1 MTTKTHRLT
10 TEAKERLRVFIHGA
24 SDESALTKRAIYQKW
39 CEMLDEAIPAYG
51 SGSCVATVGIR
62 GKIFSWDTDYE
73 QI

>member
-1 MTTKTHRLT
+1 MKTKTHKLT
-10 TEAKERLRVFIHGA
+10 PEAKERLRVFIHGA
-24 SDESALTKRAIYQKW
+24 SDESVSSKRALYQKW

-62 GKIFSWDTDYE
+62 GKIFGSEDYE